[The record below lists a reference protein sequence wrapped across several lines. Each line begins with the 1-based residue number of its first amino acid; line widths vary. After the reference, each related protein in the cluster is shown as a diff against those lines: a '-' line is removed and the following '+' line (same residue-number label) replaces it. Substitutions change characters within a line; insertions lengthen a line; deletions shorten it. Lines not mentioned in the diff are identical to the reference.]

1 MKIIYMGTP
10 DFAIPPL
17 EAILAAGHEVAAVV
31 VQPDKQKG
39 RGRAIKP
46 APVKAY
52 ALKQGL
58 KVIQPANIKTAKTY
72 ATLETYGADIFVVAA
87 YGQILP
93 EKLLSLPR
101 YGGINIHASLLPRY
115 RGAAPIERAIIAGE
129 RETGVTIMQMDK
141 GLDTGD
147 ILLSAAIPIKEKE
160 TSESLHDRLSGL
172 GAELITAALT
182 RIEKDDIIRIK
193 QNEAY
198 ATYAPMLRRAEGLI
212 DWEKPAEQIER
223 MVRGFYGRIGSYT
236 HYQNHKIKIWA
247 ADVETA
253 HSKSGEI
260 PGTIIKVGKNSITV
274 ACGKGSLVITE
285 LQLEGKKRMA
295 AKEFLLGCK
304 LYYGEVFHKG
314 LNV

>member
-1 MKIIYMGTP
+1 MGTP

-17 EAILAAGHEVAAVV
+17 EAIIAAGHEVAAVV

-39 RGRAIKP
+39 RGLAVKP

-52 ALKQGL
+52 ALAHDL
-58 KVIQPANIKTAKTY
+58 PVMQPANIKTAKAFT
-72 ATLETYGADIFVVAA
+72 TLEEYNADVFVVAA

-93 EKLLSLPR
+93 EKLLKLPR
-101 YGGINIHASLLPRY
+101 YGAINIHASLLPRY

-160 TSESLHDRLSGL
+160 TSETLHDRLATL
-172 GAELITAALT
+172 GAQLVTVALT
-182 RIEKDDIIRIK
+182 WIAKDDIIRVK

-198 ATYAPMLRRAEGLI
+198 ATYAPMLRREEGLI

-223 MVRGFYGRIGSYT
+223 MVRGFYGRTGTYT
-236 HYQNHKIKIWA
+236 HYHNQTIKIWA
-247 ADVETA
+247 ADVVA
-253 HSKSGEI
+253 APGQSAEI
-260 PGTIIKVGKNSITV
+260 PGTITKVGKNSITV
-274 ACGKGSLVITE
+274 ACGKGSLAITE
-285 LQLEGKKRMA
+285 LQIEGKKRMPA
-295 AKEFLLGCK
+295 REFLLGCK

-314 LNV
+314 RTV